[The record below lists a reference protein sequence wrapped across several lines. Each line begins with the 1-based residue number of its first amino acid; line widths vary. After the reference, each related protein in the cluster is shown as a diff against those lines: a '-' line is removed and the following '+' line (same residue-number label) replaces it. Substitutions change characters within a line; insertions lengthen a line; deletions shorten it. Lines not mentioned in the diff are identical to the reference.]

1 MHYQVSCFHCF
12 ARENKFENLKIV
24 RHWKK
29 QEKPAQKERNCNDV
43 CKVCHV
49 NLKVTYG
56 KSVAI
61 KSLWKYIQTVG
72 EKTNKKLINETLSI
86 ACR

>member
-1 MHYQVSCFHCF
+1 MRSLFLVFVVLRKKLNF
-12 ARENKFENLKIV
+12 KISRSLDV
-24 RHWKK
+24 GKSEKK
-29 QEKPAQKERNCNDV
+29 PVQKESNCNDV
-43 CKVCHV
+43 CKVCQV

-56 KSVAI
+56 NSVAN

-86 ACR
+86 AW